1 MIYRRLDSNGDY
13 ILGSGHQ
20 TFVSGVDAVRQAIY
34 TRLKL
39 LLEEWWED
47 RDDGLPLFQS
57 ILGARVNSQQAIDT
71 IIRDRI
77 RGTTDVTDVFDF
89 TSTFDVQTRTYRFQ
103 CQVDT
108 AYGEIAIDEEV
119 TL

>member
-1 MIYRRLDSNGDY
+1 MIYRRLDANDDY
-13 ILGSGHQ
+13 ILGSGNQ

-47 RDDGLPLFQS
+47 AADGLPLFQS
-57 ILGARVNSQQAIDT
+57 ILGVRVNNMQAMDAIF
-71 IIRDRI
+71 RDRI
-77 RGTTDVTDVFDF
+77 RDTTDVTDVFDF
-89 TSTFDVQTRTYRFQ
+89 TSSFDAATRIYRFQ

-108 AYGEIAIDEEV
+108 VYGEIAFHEEV
-119 TL
+119 AL